1 MYFLTHSFD
10 FEAAH
15 FLRDYKGKCA
25 NMHGHTY
32 KVELSIKGE
41 KLQANGILVDF
52 SFIKKV
58 VNEIVVSNFDH
69 KVLNE
74 VMDENPTAENLARLI
89 YDSVQLQF
97 AMNGFEVSVDYVRVW
112 ETSNNSAT
120 YKED

>member
-15 FLRDYKGKCA
+15 FLRDYQGKCA

-32 KVELSIKGE
+32 KVEVSVKGE

-52 SFIKKV
+52 SFIKKM

-69 KVLNE
+69 RVLNE

-97 AMNGFEVSVDYVRVW
+97 TLNGFEVSVDYVRVW
-112 ETSNNSAT
+112 ETSNNSAI
-120 YKED
+120 YKEN